1 MSNEVFSSRIQNSQ
15 NRSTHIV
22 RWLTLA
28 AALVAVSLF
37 NSTQIKAQDQGG
49 QDQPVPQS
57 AQSQQPPAQPPDLQP
72 APPRRQDSADSH
84 PVTSRDTFP
93 QDQEPNAASVP
104 ANRHS
109 HDRPWVAASAPANA
123 PVPANLTISAGTVI
137 FARLA
142 EPLTSDH
149 NHAGDTFTATLDKP
163 IIVDG
168 WVVARRGETILG
180 NVTTAQKAGRIR
192 GVSQLG
198 LELTDLT
205 VVDGQQLPIFTEL
218 WKGSAGTSHGTDAAG
233 VAATTGVGTIIG
245 AAADGGAGAGI
256 GAGAGAAAGL
266 ALVLLTRG
274 KPTVLGTEA
283 LLSFRLKQPLTVS
296 TTRNQQA
303 FLPVG
308 PNDYSSPSLGRR
320 DDAYVA
326 YPPPYYAP
334 PYYATCG
341 PYGCAPYY
349 GYGYWPAF
357 GFAYYGGYG
366 YRGGFYRGGFGHG
379 FHR

>member
-1 MSNEVFSSRIQNSQ
+1 MSNEVFRSRSQNSQ
-15 NRSTHIV
+15 DSATRIV

-28 AALVAVSLF
+28 ATLVALSFF
-37 NSTQIKAQDQGG
+37 NSAQVKAQDSQD
-49 QDQPVPQS
+49 QDQPVPPS
-57 AQSQQPPAQPPDLQP
+57 AQSQQPPAQQPDVQP
-72 APPRRQDSADSH
+72 APPPPQDGADSR
-84 PVTSRDTFP
+84 PVTSRDTLP
-93 QDQEPNAASVP
+93 PDQGSNTAP
-104 ANRHS
+104 APNRHS
-109 HDRPWVAASAPANA
+109 HDRPPSASAPANA
-123 PVPANLTISAGTVI
+123 PVPANLTIPAGTVV

-142 EPLTSDH
+142 ESLSSDH

-168 WVVARRGETILG
+168 WVLARRGETILG
-180 NVTTAQKAGRIR
+180 TVTTAQKAGRVK

-198 LELTDLT
+198 IELTDLT
-205 VVDGQQLPIFTEL
+205 VVDGQQLPILTEL

-233 VAATTGVGTIIG
+233 VATTTGVGTIIG

-274 KPTVLGTEA
+274 KPTVLGPEA
-283 LLSFRLKQPLTVS
+283 LLSFRLKQPLTIS
-296 TTRNQQA
+296 TTRSQPA

-308 PNDYSSPSLGRR
+308 PNDYSSPSRR
-320 DDAYVA
+320 RRGDAYVA
-326 YPPPYYAP
+326 YPPPYYSA
-334 PYYATCG
+334 PYYATCS
-341 PYGCAPYY
+341 PYGCAPNY

-357 GFAYYGGYG
+357 GFAYYGGHG
-366 YRGGFYRGGFGHG
+366 YRRGGFGHG

>member
-1 MSNEVFSSRIQNSQ
+1 MSNEVFRSHSQNSQ

-22 RWLTLA
+22 RWLKLA
-28 AALVAVSLF
+28 AALVALSLF
-37 NSTQIKAQDQGG
+37 SSAQIKAQDPQD
-49 QDQPVPQS
+49 QDQPVPPS
-57 AQSQQPPAQPPDLQP
+57 AQSQQPPPQQPDVQP
-72 APPRRQDSADSH
+72 APPPPQDGADSR

-93 QDQEPNAASVP
+93 HDQDPNAAP
-104 ANRHS
+104 APNRHS
-109 HDRPWVAASAPANA
+109 HDRPPSASSRANT

-142 EPLTSDH
+142 EPLSSDH
-149 NHAGDTFTATLDKP
+149 NHVGDTFTATLDKA

-168 WVVARRGETILG
+168 WVVAHRGETILG
-180 NVTTAQKAGRIR
+180 NVTTAQKAGRIK
-192 GVSQLG
+192 GLSQLG
-198 LELTDLT
+198 IELTDLT
-205 VVDGQQLPIFTEL
+205 IVDGQQLPILTEL
-218 WKGSAGTSHGTDAAG
+218 WKGSAGTSQGTDAAG
-233 VAATTGVGTIIG
+233 VATTTGVGTIIG
-245 AAADGGAGAGI
+245 AAADGGAGAAI

-274 KPTVLGTEA
+274 KPTVLGPEA
-283 LLSFRLKQPLTVS
+283 LLSFRLKQPLTIS
-296 TTRNQQA
+296 TTRSQQA

-308 PNDYSSPSLGRR
+308 PHDYSSPSLRR
-320 DDAYVA
+320 RGDAYVA

-341 PYGCAPYY
+341 PYGCAPY
-349 GYGYWPAF
+349 YGYWPAF